1 MRQEL
6 MEYLRL
12 VPGDDA
18 WTIAGVLDRSE
29 SEVTEALDR
38 MENDGL
44 VINAHG
50 WYKLDPSQR

>member
-1 MRQEL
+1 

-12 VPGDDA
+12 VPGDDP

-29 SEVTEALDR
+29 REVTEALDR
-38 MENDGL
+38 MESDGL
-44 VINAHG
+44 IINAHG

>member
-1 MRQEL
+1 

-12 VPGDDA
+12 VPGDDP
-18 WTIAGVLDRSE
+18 WTIAGVLDRPE
-29 SEVTEALDR
+29 SEVTETLDR

-44 VINAHG
+44 VISAHG

>member
-1 MRQEL
+1 MQQEL
-6 MEYLRL
+6 IEYLRL

-18 WTIAGVLDRSE
+18 LTIAGVLDRPE
-29 SEVTEALDR
+29 SEVTETLDR

-44 VINAHG
+44 VINDHG

>member
-1 MRQEL
+1 MQQEL
-6 MEYLRL
+6 IEYLRL

-18 WTIAGVLDRSE
+18 LTIAGVLDRSE
-29 SEVTEALDR
+29 SEVTETLDR

>member
-1 MRQEL
+1 

-12 VPGDDA
+12 VPGDDP

-29 SEVTEALDR
+29 REVTETLDR

>member
-1 MRQEL
+1 MQQEL
-6 MEYLRL
+6 IEYLRL

-18 WTIAGVLDRSE
+18 LTIAGVLDRSE
-29 SEVTEALDR
+29 SEVADTLDR

-44 VINAHG
+44 VISAHG

>member
-12 VPGDDA
+12 VPGDDP
-18 WTIAGVLDRSE
+18 WTIAGVLDRPE
-29 SEVTEALDR
+29 SEVTETLDR